1 MGLIIKKVK
10 IAGDKGS
17 TTVEA
22 LFDTGASAC
31 FIRRSLAKKVATIT
45 SVPKR
50 RIFTLGDGKR
60 TLQTNEFVQLD
71 ITLKRTVFFHPAVV
85 VDQLADDLIIGADFL
100 QRWKIKLD
108 PETEEVIIDKKA
120 LELKLV

>member
-17 TTVEA
+17 ATVEA
-22 LFDTGASAC
+22 LFDTGASVC
-31 FIRRSLAKKVATIT
+31 FIKRGLARKVATIT
-45 SVPKR
+45 TVPR
-50 RIFTLGDGKR
+50 RRVFTRGDGKG

-71 ITLKRTVFFHPAVV
+71 ITIKRTNFFHPAVV
-85 VDQLADDLIIGADFL
+85 VDQWADDLIIGADFL

-108 PETEEVIIDKKA
+108 PEAEEVIIDKKA
-120 LELKLV
+120 LRLLLA